1 LVPVQATFAS
11 NLSNLAQYPIRHM
24 KPYSPLSSAPLR
36 LVQRVLAVI
45 LCTAIA
51 PLALG
56 DGQDYW
62 ERYSQKKLAVPDT
75 ATLRKCITISK
86 DGIYVGKMNPA
97 GNAAVSIEQYTLAGA
112 FVKNWTTAF
121 TNIGGLASD
130 AEGSV
135 YVFDQ
140 GVSKVLIFDANGV
153 AIRNFGSAGSDDG
166 QFSAASGFMV
176 QGIAVDTEK
185 NIYIADYGNSRVQK
199 FSPTGTFQLKFGVK
213 GDLPGQFR
221 DGPNAV
227 AATPQGTVI
236 TSDAPAGWYHLSIF
250 SAEGKL
256 MRRGVQGNG
265 SNESRY
271 HSGDW
276 GFGAFKSFAVSADGV
291 LMLGR
296 ASGGYSYGFSTATI
310 EYFCNLQFPNDVEI
324 RGGAFDA
331 SGNFWAVRDKEVHSL
346 QRRMRFDAHI
356 PTKALPQPV
365 ITKISQVPGSKIVDI
380 DFKVADSDTAS
391 VTTALAA
398 FVDGTRSWQNLV
410 IPRTFTGA
418 TSGRLGAGVPSGGA
432 YRVNWDASVDMP
444 GKNFATLSFRILASD
459 GRPGIGVHYVTIP
472 ADSTNPYPLKIS
484 IKQMPE
490 DDLWDLWL
498 WLLATGD
505 PRVAVSGNS
514 VVLTTAGQAY
524 LAGAPVPTAGPST
537 ANVAHNGSSSTVQGR
552 AFACKLLGCRPATA
566 VEVTR
571 ARAGR
576 YNLIGVDHN
585 SVVLPN
591 P

>member
-1 LVPVQATFAS
+1 
-11 NLSNLAQYPIRHM
+11 M
-24 KPYSPLSSAPLR
+24 
-36 LVQRVLAVI
+36 I
-45 LCTAIA
+45 LCTALA
-51 PLALG
+51 PLAFG
-56 DGQDYW
+56 EGQDYW
-62 ERYSQKKLAVPDT
+62 ETHSQKKLAVPDT
-75 ATLRKCITISK
+75 TALRKCITISK

-112 FVKNWTTAF
+112 FVKSWTTAF

-153 AIRNFGSAGSDDG
+153 AIRNFGSAGSGDG
-166 QFSAASGFMV
+166 QFSATSGYMV
-176 QGIAVDTEK
+176 HGITVDSDK
-185 NIYIADYGNSRVQK
+185 NIYVADYGNSRVQK
-199 FSPTGTFQLKFGVK
+199 FSSTGTFLLKFGAK

-221 DGPNAV
+221 DGPNAI

-250 SAEGKL
+250 SADGKL
-256 MRRGVQGNG
+256 MKRGAQGDQRTENQG
-265 SNESRY
+265 RSS
-271 HSGDW
+271 W
-276 GFGAFKSFAVSADGV
+276 GAHANRCFAVSSDGV
-291 LMLGR
+291 LMVGAEWR
-296 ASGGYSYGFSTATI
+296 GDWDYGYPGCSRGFSASTLA
-310 EYFCNLQFPNDVEI
+310 EFCFAIYPSSVFT
-324 RGGAFDA
+324 RGTAFDPA
-331 SGNFWAVRDKEVHSL
+331 GNFWAVRDKEVDCL
-346 QRRMRFDAHI
+346 LRRMRFDAHI
-356 PTKALPQPV
+356 PTKAVPQPV

-380 DFKVADSDTAS
+380 DYKVADTDTDS

-398 FVDGTRSWQNLV
+398 FVDGVKSWQKLV
-410 IPRTFTGA
+410 VPRTFVGATNGRLGTGVRTGA
-418 TSGRLGAGVPSGGA
+418 TN
-432 YRVNWDASVDMP
+432 RVSWDAAVDMP
-444 GKNFATLSFRILASD
+444 GQNFATLSFQVVASD

-498 WLLATGD
+498 WLLTTGD
-505 PRVAVSGNS
+505 PRVAVSGNT
-514 VVLTTAGQAY
+514 VVLTAAGQAY
-524 LAGAPVPTAGPST
+524 VSGAPVPTAGPST

-571 ARAGR
+571 AKAGR

>member
-1 LVPVQATFAS
+1 MKTFRPV
-11 NLSNLAQYPIRHM
+11 
-24 KPYSPLSSAPLR
+24 SSAPLR
-36 LVQRVLAVI
+36 LVQRVIGVI
-45 LCTAIA
+45 LCTALA
-51 PLALG
+51 PLAFG
-56 DGQDYW
+56 EGQDYW

-130 AEGSV
+130 SEGSV

-153 AIRNFGSAGSDDG
+153 AIRNFGSAGSGDG
-166 QFSAASGFMV
+166 QFSATSGYMV
-176 QGIAVDTEK
+176 QAMTVDNDK

-199 FSPTGTFQLKFGVK
+199 FSPTGAFLLKFGAK

-227 AATPQGTVI
+227 AATPQGTLI
-236 TSDAPAGWYHLSIF
+236 TSDIATGWYHLSIF
-250 SAEGKL
+250 SVDGKL
-256 MRRGVQGNG
+256 MKRGV
-265 SNESRY
+265 
-271 HSGDW
+271 SGDNNSEGNNHAAIW
-276 GFGAFKSFAVSADGV
+276 GWGGYKSFSVSVDGI
-291 LMLGR
+291 LMVGSELVRYGWLTGTTGVSR
-296 ASGGYSYGFSTATI
+296 GFSTATL
-310 EYFCNLQFPNDVEI
+310 EQNCFLHFPAYFEM
-324 RGGAFDA
+324 RGTAFDPA
-331 SGNFWAVRDKEVHSL
+331 GNFWAVRDKEVDCL
-346 QRRMRFDAHI
+346 LRRMRFDAHI
-356 PTKALPQPV
+356 PTKAVPQPV
-365 ITKISQVPGSKIVDI
+365 ITNISQVPGSKIVDI
-380 DFKVADSDTAS
+380 DYKVADADTGS

-398 FVDGTRSWQNLV
+398 FVDGVKSWQKLV
-410 IPRTFTGA
+410 VPRAFVGA
-418 TSGRLGAGVPSGGA
+418 TNGRLGTGVLTGVTN
-432 YRVNWDASVDMP
+432 RVSWDAAVDMP
-444 GKNFATLSFRILASD
+444 GKNFATMSFQVVASD

-498 WLLATGD
+498 WLLTTGD
-505 PRVAVSGNS
+505 PRVAVSGNT
-514 VVLTTAGQAY
+514 VVLTAAGQAY
-524 LAGAPVPTAGPST
+524 VSGAPVPTAGPST

-571 ARAGR
+571 AKAGR